1 VNRIATSTLALAS
14 YGCATGIAS
23 AASSQAG
30 FDALLDAVVFFG
42 GMLLLAGIAGA
53 LRIRDAR
60 AGLSPDEKKARLKA
74 RLPWVMGAFFG
85 LVFYILFRTM

>member
-1 VNRIATSTLALAS
+1 VNRTAASFVALATLS
-14 YGCATGIAS
+14 LTGTAQA
-23 AASSQAG
+23 AASQAR

-42 GMLLLAGIAGA
+42 GMIALAVVAAA

-60 AGLSPDEKKARLKA
+60 AGLTDAEKKARLKG
-74 RLPWVMGAFFG
+74 RLPWVMGAFFA